1 MPDPESAPPEADLR
15 TGSSTTLADLFTPLL
30 SADLSSAV
38 RASLRSWL
46 NDEIDDGLAYGWQA
60 RLRRGTVDSFFPSR
74 LCEAAMLEECV
85 NDHGHERVA
94 MKAPPGSSLKVVK
107 PELLFQL
114 LMGLSANPPRFDC
127 GS

>member
-1 MPDPESAPPEADLR
+1 M
-15 TGSSTTLADLFTPLL
+15 PLL

-60 RLRRGTVDSFFPSR
+60 RLRRWTVDSFFPPR
-74 LCEAAMLEECV
+74 LCEAAMLEECES
-85 NDHGHERVA
+85 DHGHERMT
-94 MKAPPGSSLKVVK
+94 MKALPGSSLEVIK
-107 PELLFQL
+107 PEFLFQL
-114 LMGLSANPPRFDC
+114 LMGLFANPSRFDR